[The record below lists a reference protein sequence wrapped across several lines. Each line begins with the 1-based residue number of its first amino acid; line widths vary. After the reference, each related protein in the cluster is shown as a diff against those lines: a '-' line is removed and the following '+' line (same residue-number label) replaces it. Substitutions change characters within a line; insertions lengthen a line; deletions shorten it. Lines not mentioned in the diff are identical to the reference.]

1 MLSIWIST
9 CITSKLFGAPIEM
22 MTMTEKLAYM
32 LTIGKTTEENLL
44 YLLTVLKCVI
54 IGRLTLLLELMSMA
68 VKLNTCAKA
77 LMAGKSKNII
87 LTSLNLR
94 SVNMVVIAQSHI
106 VLTFTLSTISG
117 LKPHLG
123 FTIFLKVEHTAFTL
137 IFTYLN
143 MVAT

>member
-1 MLSIWIST
+1 
-9 CITSKLFGAPIEM
+9 M

-54 IGRLTLLLELMSMA
+54 IGRLTLSLELMSMA
-68 VKLNTCAKA
+68 VKLSICANA

-94 SVNMVVIAQSHI
+94 SVNMAVIALSHI
-106 VLTFTLSTISG
+106 VLTITLSTING

-123 FTIFLKVEHTAFTL
+123 STIFLKVEYTAFTL

>member
-1 MLSIWIST
+1 
-9 CITSKLFGAPIEM
+9 M

-54 IGRLTLLLELMSMA
+54 IGRLTLSLELMLMA
-68 VKLNTCAKA
+68 VKLNICAKA

-94 SVNMVVIAQSHI
+94 SVNMVVIALSHI
-106 VLTFTLSTISG
+106 VLTITLSTING
-117 LKPHLG
+117 LKPHHG
-123 FTIFLKVEHTAFTL
+123 STIFLKVEHTAFTL